1 MRNRLSPRFDPV
13 EVVKVVVFKV
23 LRVTSSKYARIKRKF
38 TQKPIF
44 NYLDYL
50 GEVNLASPTANYHR
64 AKSPRPLQGRAI
76 FLPILAI
83 IRQVRLS

>member
-50 GEVNLASPTANYHR
+50 GGVSSALFF
-64 AKSPRPLQGRAI
+64 
-76 FLPILAI
+76 FLL
-83 IRQVRLS
+83 

>member
-50 GEVNLASPTANYHR
+50 GGVNLESSPNLCVNCFRHNMQEA
-64 AKSPRPLQGRAI
+64 A
-76 FLPILAI
+76 
-83 IRQVRLS
+83 

>member
-50 GEVNLASPTANYHR
+50 GGVSSALFFVMSGM
-64 AKSPRPLQGRAI
+64 LFQLL
-76 FLPILAI
+76 FLSLY
-83 IRQVRLS
+83 RSE